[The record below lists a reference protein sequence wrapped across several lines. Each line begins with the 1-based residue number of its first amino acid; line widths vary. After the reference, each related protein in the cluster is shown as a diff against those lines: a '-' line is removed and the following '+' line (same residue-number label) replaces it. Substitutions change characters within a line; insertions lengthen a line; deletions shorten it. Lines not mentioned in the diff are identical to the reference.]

1 MSTNQNVKSGN
12 TKNPKAWIFFA
23 VFSLISLVF
32 TVTVAPKYG
41 VILIVLSSLVVCS
54 SIVLAV
60 CLYIAKWTFKDML
73 FGTEEERRKR
83 EEKKAAKKQ
92 KSDEDSDGNEES
104 NAEDEVPE
112 QPDEDSEDEESD
124 EELEGEEP
132 EQTAEEAREPETP
145 AKAWNGYNIGD
156 VFVSVPASCIGNYIG
171 AVADAIKQGKVELA
185 HGLILDD
192 SNVVKISLKE
202 MVKFGYKA
210 PSGYK
215 IDAKHDTLVALPGNM
230 HYVGNGK
237 FEVDVPDGFILIDKG
252 EHAGEMLP
260 NSMELIKGL

>member
-1 MSTNQNVKSGN
+1 MSTNKNVKSEN
-12 TKNPKAWIFFA
+12 TKNPKAWLFFA
-23 VFSLISLVF
+23 LLSLLSLVF
-32 TVTVAPKYG
+32 TVNVAPKYG
-41 VILIVLSSLVVCS
+41 VILIVLSSVFCS
-54 SIVLAV
+54 GCIVLAV
-60 CLYIAKWTFKDML
+60 CLYIAKWTFKDMI

-83 EEKKAAKKQ
+83 EEKKAAKQ
-92 KSDEDSDGNEES
+92 QVSDDNEES
-104 NAEDEVPE
+104 NAEDEAPE
-112 QPDEDSEDEESD
+112 QPGEDLEDEESD
-124 EELEGEEP
+124 EDLEGEEP

-145 AKAWNGYNIGD
+145 ANAKAWNGYNIGD

-202 MVKFGYKA
+202 MIKFGYKA

-215 IDAKHDTLVALPGNM
+215 IDAKHDTLVALPGKMN
-230 HYVGNGK
+230 YVGNGK

-252 EHAGEMLP
+252 EHAGEMVP